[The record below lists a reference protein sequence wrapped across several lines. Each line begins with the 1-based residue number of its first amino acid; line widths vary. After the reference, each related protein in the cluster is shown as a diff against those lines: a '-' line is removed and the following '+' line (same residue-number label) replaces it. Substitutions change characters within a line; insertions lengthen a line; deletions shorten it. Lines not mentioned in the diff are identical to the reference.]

1 MFPTRQFKIFSRCY
15 LLYKQIIPPRKITTS
30 VCFNKRKDDVYIQR
44 MAQRFENCQKIFPHY
59 DYPLRMDPKYK
70 VAIITGGETGIG
82 LAAASDLLANEA
94 QTVVLAGVCE
104 GEVAVKKLNED
115 YGQGRACFMHM
126 DVNDPRDFEELFY
139 RVNLVYG
146 GIDIVFN
153 NAGILQDHVWEFEVD
168 TNLKSVIRGTLLG
181 LDYMG
186 KNGRGKRKG
195 DGIIINHSD
204 TMALEGLPYAPAYSA
219 TKAGIIGA
227 TLSFG
232 AKYHYN
238 HTGVRVVGL
247 LSGPTKTDIIQ
258 MAGEKQLEPEWGRL
272 LVAYLSEPP
281 PQSATVAGRAVTYL
295 VKYATPGS
303 LWTIDRGELSI
314 TKIPKRRDLNTK
326 VTQL

>member
-1 MFPTRQFKIFSRCY
+1 MFPARQFKIFSRCY

-168 TNLKSVIRGTLLG
+168 TNLYTKKCTCLSDFLVFITSG
-181 LDYMG
+181 
-186 KNGRGKRKG
+186 GRPTEEVMK
-195 DGIIINHSD
+195 ILNAS
-204 TMALEGLPYAPAYSA
+204 
-219 TKAGIIGA
+219 IG
-227 TLSFG
+227 
-232 AKYHYN
+232 
-238 HTGVRVVGL
+238 RVVHQIKGL
-247 LSGPTKTDIIQ
+247 C
-258 MAGEKQLEPEWGRL
+258 EWNTT
-272 LVAYLSEPP
+272 
-281 PQSATVAGRAVTYL
+281 PQTRPQKVDPSQNG
-295 VKYATPGS
+295 GS
-303 LWTIDRGELSI
+303 
-314 TKIPKRRDLNTK
+314 
-326 VTQL
+326 